1 MCPRCSGGWCACEEV
16 CTLCVHIVHSLRCG
30 HVMKWL
36 GCILGERGVSL
47 GRGVCGERVCL
58 LSEVRVHGTACSP
71 CARAEV
77 RVSAEMS
84 VLHNEVNIHC
94 VDTSVGIK

>member
-1 MCPRCSGGWCACEEV
+1 M
-16 CTLCVHIVHSLRCG
+16 
-30 HVMKWL
+30 MKGL

-58 LSEVRVHGTACSP
+58 LSEVHAHGTACSP